1 MKKVLLVVLILVG
14 VCVLSSC
21 SIGNRNIG
29 VDLKQSFD
37 EAIIALPNGKIVEGK
52 ITSWR
57 DFEESDTIQITIG
70 NVTYLTHYNN
80 VILIRYDNQH

>member
-14 VCVLSSC
+14 VCALSSC
-21 SIGNRNIG
+21 SIGNRDIG

-37 EAIIALPNGKIVEGK
+37 EAIIALPNGKIIEGK
-52 ITSWR
+52 IASWC
-57 DFEESDTIQITIG
+57 DFNESDVIQITIEG
-70 NVTYLTHYNN
+70 VTYLTHYNN